1 MNETGNFRAFQ
12 AIILCNSDIHTYS
25 TLILCKI
32 TWANNIIK
40 KIKYTYS
47 IVHMVSILK
56 SLFNFVEYE
65 LRLVINRFWCIWS
78 CNYRLGKSSFRNNYT
93 WRTTTNLLIQTHRCY
108 ATDSHFR
115 SFVRQD
121 TLPFSHISTHS
132 VTFAKCFRHFPFNHF
147 DSTKWLLFDSFNGQH
162 SNTRRKPHAHTFGLL
177 NNYALIAKVT
187 AVGRA
192 LASPKIMPESCW
204 NECVNNVGSGMK
216 GWWILASKLPQ
227 FVPHLLDWVA
237 KMENLR
243 LPLRCTVGKIT
254 ICP

>member
-1 MNETGNFRAFQ
+1 MQLT
-12 AIILCNSDIHTYS
+12 AISGASWDRILCH
-25 TLILCKI
+25 L
-32 TWANNIIK
+32 
-40 KIKYTYS
+40 
-47 IVHMVSILK
+47 
-56 SLFNFVEYE
+56 
-65 LRLVINRFWCIWS
+65 
-78 CNYRLGKSSFRNNYT
+78 
-93 WRTTTNLLIQTHRCY
+93 
-108 ATDSHFR
+108 
-115 SFVRQD
+115 
-121 TLPFSHISTHS
+121 
-132 VTFAKCFRHFPFNHF
+132 VTFRRIQSHLPSAFATFH
-147 DSTKWLLFDSFNGQH
+147 STISIRLLFDSFNGQH